1 MDVVKTKVGRL
12 CQRRHPVVL
21 LLTPHVRCDTAQIAT
36 GVLDRNL
43 GILGCLRE
51 VAKSDGVLGL
61 YSGLQGRIVWSM
73 LFSAIGF
80 TSFEFFKDK
89 LGVQPV

>member
-1 MDVVKTKVGRL
+1 V
-12 CQRRHPVVL
+12 
-21 LLTPHVRCDTAQIAT
+21 LLTPHVRCDAVQIAT

-43 GILGCLRE
+43 GILGCLRA

-61 YSGLQGRIVWSM
+61 YSGLHGRIVWSM

-80 TSFEFFKDK
+80 TSFEFFKDQ